1 MILIPSSQRHFFD
14 WSLHFAKNDDSK
26 KRTDEDD
33 ICIQTDGR
41 AERCRHGLNGQDVNL
56 IRNSHRD
63 EP

>member
-41 AERCRHGLNGQDVNL
+41 AESVDMGLTAKML
-56 IRNSHRD
+56 I
-63 EP
+63 